1 MEERSEP
8 AKKSA
13 RKQRML
19 KKTKKD
25 TIISKLKG
33 LDPQEIASASLT
45 ATRKQLPMLNDGLQE
60 LCSAVNSCELCFF
73 IEHLRDTFVALY
85 KECSTVKERY
95 LHFQIKWQQYCSYFL
110 VANNSTLSDL
120 GLLPQDSAADQVVTT
135 RSLLHQLW
143 LKHKVKSTDAKTF
156 LILLC
161 SSVFNELLTK
171 CHSLIQ
177 PENEVGG
184 VDSGME
190 GEDVYYRFG
199 GAAIASLLHGR
210 YEKIKN
216 CTELQ
221 KDQVSKEIT
230 LLQKLSVHE
239 KDKKVYLP
247 EYLQYRDEGYMYF
260 PCQELLPFLKAL
272 DLRVKEIT
280 NDSNF
285 TKEGCSLLSGILEK
299 VEDDDGTL
307 RKLFMEAA
315 QVKLPE
321 LQDIS
326 QVNLVFSE
334 LVRKL
339 THTRVEE
346 YLNSFKNKAIAKKGS
361 ASLSGQNLRDS
372 LLSHHVTLKTKQ

>member
-1 MEERSEP
+1 M
-8 AKKSA
+8 
-13 RKQRML
+13 
-19 KKTKKD
+19 
-25 TIISKLKG
+25 
-33 LDPQEIASASLT
+33 
-45 ATRKQLPMLNDGLQE
+45 
-60 LCSAVNSCELCFF
+60 
-73 IEHLRDTFVALY
+73 
-85 KECSTVKERY
+85 
-95 LHFQIKWQQYCSYFL
+95 
-110 VANNSTLSDL
+110 
-120 GLLPQDSAADQVVTT
+120 
-135 RSLLHQLW
+135 
-143 LKHKVKSTDAKTF
+143 
-156 LILLC
+156 
-161 SSVFNELLTK
+161 
-171 CHSLIQ
+171 
-177 PENEVGG
+177 
-184 VDSGME
+184 VDMR
-190 GEDVYYRFG
+190 RF
-199 GAAIASLLHGR
+199 
-210 YEKIKN
+210 KN

-285 TKEGCSLLSGILEK
+285 TKQGCSLLSGILEK